1 MKILLIDL
9 GRTGRL
15 FPTAHLFRKKLD
27 EAKVTGIEIA
37 TAEMA
42 ELGSP
47 GERTG
52 EKNMKE
58 ILLKGVDFI
67 VVMEEW
73 QKELLTRFMD
83 YKTWGKIHL
92 FADICKRKI
101 TGVLPSCDV
110 DFGYRNENEKMS
122 DGCGNLVEEMKI
134 CTKEN
139 PQTTL
144 AF

>member
-9 GRTGRL
+9 GHTGRL

-47 GERTG
+47 GERKL